1 MKTQI
6 RMRFACRSAELV
18 LLVSATAALTGCDAP
33 AANFHINTVYAH
45 NQERAVGQPIQRQ
58 HLQDIA
64 TILAASFGTPDEPH
78 VPQLESGA
86 LDEVLDQDKL
96 ALAAGPV
103 ASNEEGRPQGLY
115 REHCAHCHGI
125 TGDGQGPTAA
135 FLNPYPRDYRP
146 GLFKFKSTPIGSK
159 PTHDDLKRIVIEGI
173 PGTAMPSFRLLSDP
187 ELDALV
193 HYVKYLSIR
202 GELERLLIQ
211 EAVLELGEDDRLI
224 DLNARQTDPETYQEQ
239 VDLIESYI
247 DEVAQKWAAA
257 ETEVT
262 PVPPPPEDLNFLS
275 KVELWDDHYR
285 EQILTLYNAEDP
297 QQDQETRM
305 AQVAEQLELEPEA
318 VGDVVALDA
327 SVQRGRDLFYGQV
340 ANCVKCH
347 GDSALGDGQTT
358 DYDNWTKELEPE
370 KPDALHEYLSLGA
383 LEPRNIHPRNLR
395 QGIYRGGRR
404 PIDIYWRIYNGIE
417 GTPMPKALTKPDD
430 APPEQAG
437 LTTRDLWDLINY
449 VRSLPYET
457 VSKPRGMQPDYQR
470 DRPL

>member
-1 MKTQI
+1 MKTQ
-6 RMRFACRSAELV
+6 MKTWLPYRSVGFV
-18 LLVSATAALTGCDAP
+18 LLIGSASVLAGCDAP
-33 AANFHINTVYAH
+33 DANFHLNTLYAH
-45 NQERAVGQPIQRQ
+45 NIGLQVEPIQQQ
-58 HLQDIA
+58 HLQDVA

-96 ALAAGPV
+96 ALAAGRV
-103 ASNEEGRPQGLY
+103 ASDEEGRPQGLY

-146 GLFKFKSTPIGSK
+146 GWFKFKSTPIGSK
-159 PTHDDLKRIVIEGI
+159 PTHDDLKRILVEGI

-187 ELDALV
+187 ELESLV
-193 HYVKYLSIR
+193 NYVKYLSIR
-202 GELERLLIQ
+202 GEVERLLMQ
-211 EAVLELGEDDRLI
+211 QAALELGEDDRLV
-224 DLNARQTDPETYQEQ
+224 DLNAKQSDPETYQDQ
-239 VDLIESYI
+239 LDMIESFI
-247 DEVAQKWAAA
+247 DEVAQKWARA
-257 ETEVT
+257 ESEVT
-262 PVPPPPEDLNFLS
+262 PVPPPPEDLNFLT
-275 KVELWDDHYR
+275 KVELWNDHYR
-285 EQILTLYNAEDP
+285 DEVLTLYNAADP
-297 QQDQETRM
+297 AETQEARI
-305 AQVAEQLELEPEA
+305 AAVARQLELDQEDVA
-318 VGDVVALDA
+318 DVVALDA
-327 SVQRGRDLFYGQV
+327 SVQRGRELFYGAV

-358 DYDNWTKELEPE
+358 DYDNWIKELEPD
-370 KPDALHEYLSLGA
+370 KPDALHEYLSMGA
-383 LEPRNIHPRNLR
+383 LEPRNILPRNLR
-395 QGIYRGGRR
+395 EGVYRGGRR

-449 VRSLPYET
+449 VRSLPYES
-457 VSKPRGMQPDYQR
+457 VSKPRGLQLDYQR